1 MKTIN
6 ANELR
11 KAIDK
16 LPTELGLVNKSD
28 VMAVITALEEENE
41 SKFIEVEGKLIEK
54 KWAFPDL
61 EGDQTALMLKW
72 NGEKWII
79 SGWGCGIYPDGKEA
93 LGWEPFFE
101 GNKATILEITENAM
115 ADTENENREGE

>member
-11 KAIDK
+11 KAIGK

-41 SKFIEVEGKLIEK
+41 NE
-54 KWAFPDL
+54 
-61 EGDQTALMLKW
+61 
-72 NGEKWII
+72 NGE
-79 SGWGCGIYPDGKEA
+79 
-93 LGWEPFFE
+93 
-101 GNKATILEITENAM
+101 
-115 ADTENENREGE
+115 GE